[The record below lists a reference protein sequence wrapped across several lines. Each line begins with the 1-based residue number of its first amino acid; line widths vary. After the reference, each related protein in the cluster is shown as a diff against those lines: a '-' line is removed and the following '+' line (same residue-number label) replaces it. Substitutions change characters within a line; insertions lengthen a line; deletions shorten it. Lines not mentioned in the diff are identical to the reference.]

1 MHLRT
6 ARGLRGTAE
15 AANRVPPVPHR
26 RQDVCDTSGGC
37 GSAFEVKVVS
47 SAFEGKSRLE
57 RHRMVMGALE
67 EELKGSIHA
76 LALKQL
82 HTPAQAA
89 AAAAK

>member
-1 MHLRT
+1 
-6 ARGLRGTAE
+6 
-15 AANRVPPVPHR
+15 
-26 RQDVCDTSGGC
+26 
-37 GSAFEVKVVS
+37 
-47 SAFEGKSRLE
+47 
-57 RHRMVMGALE
+57 MVMGALE